1 LNKALLVFTTELVR
15 QLKSWKVLVVVAL
28 MLALLISITA
38 SYSVSVQQTSF
49 NQVQPMAVAINDTGF
64 LGVRAYV
71 VDGVGNPVSVHLTVE
86 KDEMQQTPP
95 YQSTPIAI
103 FDLYTGSDGFG
114 YVRTNL
120 SYSELNPPSNGSFP
134 SYEIMIV
141 QRSGSSSSSSSL
153 GGGFHF
159 PENVSVET
167 ASVVSPSNSSI
178 PGIVVWGMNQD
189 GTPLSAQVYVGGV
202 YRGDL
207 SNGTFKG
214 FYDVDS
220 AEVEISYG
228 SEANV
233 SVGMVYRSQ
242 NYYSL
247 PPADVLMMSVSQ
259 GFLSFF
265 VPIAAIIAGY
275 DALAR
280 EKVTGAI
287 ELVIS
292 RPVSKGK
299 VYWGKTGGALAAM
312 GVYFLAVSVVFYLFA
327 RYIGIS
333 LTLGDLAL
341 TFAGTLFL
349 LFIFIFF
356 ESITGFFGRSTTAPI
371 LWGVLLWVF
380 FSIVFGIL
388 TSLPLLLT
396 GGAVNSAYGLAFENL
411 ISLCNPVRVATL
423 IMGLSFFNSSSS
435 FTSSTY
441 GLTPTMVVASAVVW
455 VVAVTALFV
464 LVIKKKE

>member
-1 LNKALLVFTTELVR
+1 
-15 QLKSWKVLVVVAL
+15 
-28 MLALLISITA
+28 
-38 SYSVSVQQTSF
+38 
-49 NQVQPMAVAINDTGF
+49 
-64 LGVRAYV
+64 
-71 VDGVGNPVSVHLTVE
+71 
-86 KDEMQQTPP
+86 
-95 YQSTPIAI
+95 
-103 FDLYTGSDGFG
+103 
-114 YVRTNL
+114 
-120 SYSELNPPSNGSFP
+120 
-134 SYEIMIV
+134 
-141 QRSGSSSSSSSL
+141 
-153 GGGFHF
+153 
-159 PENVSVET
+159 
-167 ASVVSPSNSSI
+167 
-178 PGIVVWGMNQD
+178 
-189 GTPLSAQVYVGGV
+189 
-202 YRGDL
+202 
-207 SNGTFKG
+207 
-214 FYDVDS
+214 
-220 AEVEISYG
+220 
-228 SEANV
+228 
-233 SVGMVYRSQ
+233 MVYRSQ

-287 ELVIS
+287 ELIIS

-312 GVYFLAVSVVFYLFA
+312 GVYFLAVSVIFYLFA

-371 LWGVLLWVF
+371 VWGVLLWVF